1 MILKGIY
8 IDDDPANIEMYSTM
22 LEDSEIQFVPV
33 NLFDTPSE
41 YYEFICEQEIDFV
54 IIDRH
59 LDKDGAKYDGFNVL
73 EDIRRQDP
81 YIHILLLTNDTIAHS
96 SIYSDFD
103 QTVKKGDLFAEREN
117 IISRIKRSHLLKR
130 SLENTEHVKAALRMQ
145 KENTDLEIK
154 KLEELHETIKSLLPR
169 E

>member
-1 MILKGIY
+1 MKLKGIY
-8 IDDDPANIEMYSTM
+8 IDDDPANIDMYSTM
-22 LEDSEIQFVPV
+22 LEDSEIEFIRVD
-33 NLFDTPSE
+33 LFDTPSE
-41 YYEFICEQEIDFV
+41 YYDFICQNEVDFV

-73 EDIRRQDP
+73 EDIRKQDP

-103 QTVKKGDLFAEREN
+103 QTVKKGDLFEEREN

-130 SLENTEHVKAALRMQ
+130 SIENTEHVKAALKAQ
-145 KENTDLEIK
+145 KENTDIEIK
-154 KLEELHETIKSLLPR
+154 KLEEIHATIKSLLPR